1 MADFNGFADWVEI
14 FRGGK
19 QTDSSGKVHD
29 GDMLIDKAVAGF
41 NPQHHEPPVVL
52 GHPVD
57 DAPAYG
63 WVEGV
68 KANIDG
74 GVKRLYAKFRQVVPE
89 FEEMVKSGRYKKRSA
104 SFYPD
109 GRLRHVGWLGAM
121 PPAVKGL
128 ADVAFKEGEEAILFE
143 EPTTKKEKKPMDFN
157 EFMEALKF
165 WKKSQEQPD
174 MTDMPVGRVSKPDNE
189 SKSFS
194 EADLEAARLEAAKT
208 AKAEAEAAI
217 LAEFAEAEG
226 RRKKAEAKER
236 INGLIESGIQAG
248 SIAPAWKDAGIAQ
261 FMEALDADA
270 PIEFGD
276 AKAKKTGLEWFTDFL
291 ESLPKLVDF
300 SEIATRDKDVKAGN
314 AGAKLEALTTA
325 KMKENQGMTY
335 GAAFAEVQ
343 KQNPALV
350 AEYIQESTIQ

>member
-1 MADFNGFADWVEI
+1 MADFNGFSDWVEI
-14 FRGGK
+14 FRGGP
-19 QTDSSGKVHD
+19 QVDSAGRTHD
-29 GDMLIDKAVAGF
+29 GDMLIDKSVSTF
-41 NPQHHEPPVVL
+41 NPTHHEPPVVL

-57 DAPAYG
+57 NAPAYG
-63 WVEGV
+63 WVESLKSDV
-68 KANIDG
+68 RG

-89 FEEMVKSGRYKKRSA
+89 FEEMVKAGRYKKRSA

-109 GRLRHVGWLGAM
+109 GSLRHVGWLGAM

-128 ADVAFKEGEEAILFE
+128 ADVAFGDGGRAAVFDFGEQQQE
-143 EPTTKKEKKPMDFN
+143 KEKKPMDFN

-165 WKKSQEQPD
+165 WKKSQEIEQQHQEAEP
-174 MTDMPVGRVSKPDNE
+174 G
-189 SKSFS
+189 KSFS
-194 EADLEAARLEAAKT
+194 ESDIEAARLEAAKT
-208 AKAEAEAAI
+208 AKAEAEAAVR
-217 LAEFAEAEG
+217 AEFAEAEG
-226 RRKKAEAKER
+226 KRRKAESTAK
-236 INGLIESGIQAG
+236 INALIEAGIKAG
-248 SIAPAWKDAGIAQ
+248 TIAPAWKDAGIAQ

-276 AKAKKTGLEWFTDFL
+276 AKAKKTGLAWFTDFL
-291 ESLPKLVDF
+291 ESMPKLVDF

-325 KMKENQGMTY
+325 KMQENQGMTY

-350 AEYIQESTIQ
+350 AEYIAEFNN

>member
-1 MADFNGFADWVEI
+1 MADFKGFSDWVEI

-29 GDMLIDKAVAGF
+29 GNRLIDRAVAGF

-52 GHPVD
+52 GHPAD
-57 DAPAYG
+57 NAPAYG
-63 WVEGV
+63 WVEAVKAGV
-68 KANIDG
+68 KD
-74 GVKRLYAKFRQVVPE
+74 GVKTLYAKFRQVVPE

-109 GRLRHVGWLGAM
+109 GSLRHVGWLGAM

-128 ADVAFKEGEEAILFE
+128 AGVAFGDGGRAAVFDFGEQQQE
-143 EPTTKKEKKPMDFN
+143 KEKKPMDFN

-165 WKKSQEQPD
+165 WKKSQEIEQQHQEAEP
-174 MTDMPVGRVSKPDNE
+174 G
-189 SKSFS
+189 KSFS
-194 EADLEAARLEAAKT
+194 ESDIEAARLEA
-208 AKAEAEAAI
+208 EAAVR
-217 LAEFAEAEG
+217 AEFAESEAK
-226 RRKKAEAKER
+226 RKKADTTAK
-236 INGLIESGIQAG
+236 IKALIEDGVKAG
-248 SIAPAWKDAGIAQ
+248 KIAPAWKDAGIAQ

-270 PIEFGD
+270 PIEFGESKD
-276 AKAKKTGLEWFTDFL
+276 KKTGLAWFTDFL

-314 AGAKLEALTTA
+314 AGAKLEALVSA

-343 KQNPALV
+343 KQNPALS
-350 AEYIQESTIQ
+350 AEYIAEFNN